1 MSIRE
6 KIRKIRYSVL
16 IVWGILLGAAGTAG
30 VKSSWHVIPKW
41 TIVAVVVWGIIVILI
56 WMISGKQSK
65 QVKIIENN
73 SGNLAQNFSSEISII
88 SKAVD
93 EPMEMEFWGKQGGI
107 NRFKVISISGKN
119 IVNDHILLISFDGA
133 KVKDVSLDAAVIGK
147 EHSEYFGKI
156 EMFYCKRQQ
165 GISGGEKLKTEKYY
179 KEIFSKKQW
188 ESETKKINI
197 LNVMNNISFE
207 K

>member
-1 MSIRE
+1 M
-6 KIRKIRYSVL
+6 
-16 IVWGILLGAAGTAG
+16 
-30 VKSSWHVIPKW
+30 
-41 TIVAVVVWGIIVILI
+41 
-56 WMISGKQSK
+56 
-65 QVKIIENN
+65 
-73 SGNLAQNFSSEISII
+73 
-88 SKAVD
+88 
-93 EPMEMEFWGKQGGI
+93 
-107 NRFKVISISGKN
+107 
-119 IVNDHILLISFDGA
+119 ISFDGA